1 LAKAASCLGEARLP
15 AGSREPAFSLPP
27 DDQAFREGAPMIPF
41 DGRRT
46 FGAPE
51 HFAELTKDRRLLTS

>member
-1 LAKAASCLGEARLP
+1 LAKAASCLGEATLP
-15 AGSREPAFSLPP
+15 AGSREPALSLPP
-27 DDQAFREGAPMIPF
+27 DDQAFRAPRIPF

-51 HFAELTKDRRLLTS
+51 YFAEMLKDRRLLTS